1 MKNNFSKEEIKEP
14 LSEEKP
20 LPEKKEISEE
30 AKERLYPE
38 EKEKKEKK
46 ELLTEEEKVIRE
58 ELEREIEIMK
68 LSPQLQDDAQKK
80 AQQIKDLDVKG
91 KLKQLLVLAEEKGV
105 GFAVEVAK
113 NMKDPATLDT
123 LHDILAKDGFYKKLM

>member
-1 MKNNFSKEEIKEP
+1 MKEDKKETEEIKEP
-14 LSEEKP
+14 FPEEPEEKR
-20 LPEKKEISEE
+20 ISEE
-30 AKERLYPE
+30 AVERLHPKE
-38 EKEKKEKK
+38 EEKKERK

>member
-1 MKNNFSKEEIKEP
+1 MKEDKKETEEIKEP
-14 LSEEKP
+14 FPEEPEEKR
-20 LPEKKEISEE
+20 ISEE
-30 AKERLYPE
+30 AVERLYPKE
-38 EKEKKEKK
+38 EEKKERK